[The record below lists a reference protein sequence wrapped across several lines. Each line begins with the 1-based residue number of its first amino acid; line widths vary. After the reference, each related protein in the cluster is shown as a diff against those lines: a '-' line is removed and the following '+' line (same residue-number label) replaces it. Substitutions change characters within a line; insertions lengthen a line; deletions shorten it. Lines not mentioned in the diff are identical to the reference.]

1 MEKAKVY
8 FTSFRTPGEM
18 SITDKLKKLLRRA
31 GMDQIDFEGK
41 FVAIKLHFGELGNL
55 SYLRPAYARAV
66 ADEVKRLGGKPFL
79 VDCNT
84 LYPGSRKN
92 ALDHLECAAINGFN
106 PTTTGCQLSLA
117 FSRNP
122 LHPPPLLKRLLP
134 TNQQNARLT
143 LSYNS
148 ADILPAL
155 PQAPGVPPLSHRLS
169 PLPEAGARLP
179 HHAHPT
185 SHWIPA
191 NIHPPSTHPFAFLPQ
206 VLPQDFKGTNTT
218 LSPFA
223 QNHHHH
229 KAQRTNRPKNQPKE
243 NKQTNTALSPV
254 SWSSP
259 DTLTALPQARGVPQH
274 SLLLSPLPH
283 QASGAPPPST
293 LPPLTPSPPLPAIF
307 PQLFQGTLSTLC
319 PFSKT
324 LLPGSCQLQLHWQ
337 PDLSPTAPASVPQQ
351 SLPLSSLPHA
361 RTPTPTTQARRA
373 PPPSTLPALTPSP
386 PPFPDLFPLVAPRT
400 LSHPPPL
407 RQKLHTR
414 RLTCQLRS
422 ADSLTALP
430 LAGAWGPSA
439 YPSALAS
446 APRAQHPRTQRTQR
460 TQCTPRR
467 RHPQEA
473 PRPPRPAQQS
483 PLHTHVHPPTHP
495 QSGHLALALE
505 KDPHHPLPLLQK
517 KKKKNHKRTKPKN
530 PHAVSCQLQL
540 P

>member
-1 MEKAKVY
+1 MAREGD
-8 FTSFRTPGEM
+8 RPG
-18 SITDKLKKLLRRA
+18 
-31 GMDQIDFEGK
+31 
-41 FVAIKLHFGELGNL
+41 
-55 SYLRPAYARAV
+55 RPAADRAASSRLRARPDPPSRPRV
-66 ADEVKRLGGKPFL
+66 GGRGPGPLGWR
-79 VDCNT
+79 C
-84 LYPGSRKN
+84 GS
-92 ALDHLECAAINGFN
+92 LLCSGPLSSPLCPTDQT
-106 PTTTGCQLSLA
+106 PTTHATHSAGSPPPSTLPALAPSGPPPAPSTPLRQLSLA

-134 TNQQNARLT
+134 TNKQNARLT

-386 PPFPDLFPLVAPRT
+386 PP
-400 LSHPPPL
+400 LS
-407 RQKLHTR
+407 
-414 RLTCQLRS
+414 
-422 ADSLTALP
+422 
-430 LAGAWGPSA
+430 
-439 YPSALAS
+439 
-446 APRAQHPRTQRTQR
+446 
-460 TQCTPRR
+460 
-467 RHPQEA
+467 
-473 PRPPRPAQQS
+473 
-483 PLHTHVHPPTHP
+483 
-495 QSGHLALALE
+495 
-505 KDPHHPLPLLQK
+505 
-517 KKKKNHKRTKPKN
+517 
-530 PHAVSCQLQL
+530 
-540 P
+540 

>member
-1 MEKAKVY
+1 
-8 FTSFRTPGEM
+8 M
-18 SITDKLKKLLRRA
+18 SLRFPI
-31 GMDQIDFEGK
+31 GSH
-41 FVAIKLHFGELGNL
+41 LC
-55 SYLRPAYARAV
+55 LRQARA
-66 ADEVKRLGGKPFL
+66 F
-79 VDCNT
+79 
-84 LYPGSRKN
+84 
-92 ALDHLECAAINGFN
+92 
-106 PTTTGCQLSLA
+106 PTTHTPQATGSL
-117 FSRNP
+117 
-122 LHPPPLLKRLLP
+122 
-134 TNQQNARLT
+134 LT
-143 LSYNS
+143 ST
-148 ADILPAL
+148 LPAL
-155 PQAPGVPPLSHRLS
+155 T
-169 PLPEAGARLP
+169 PLPSFLRCFLRILKG
-179 HHAHPT
+179 PT
-185 SHWIPA
+185 
-191 NIHPPSTHPFAFLPQ
+191 PPSPPSH
-206 VLPQDFKGTNTT
+206 KTT
-218 LSPFA
+218 TTTK
-223 QNHHHH
+223 H
-229 KAQRTNRPKNQPKE
+229 NRPTDPKI
-243 NKQTNTALSPV
+243 NRKKKKQTNTALSPV

-386 PPFPDLFPLVAPRT
+386 PPFPDLFPLVAQRT

-460 TQCTPRR
+460 TQRTPRR

-483 PLHTHVHPPTHP
+483 PLHTHVHPHTHPHTHP
-495 QSGHLALALE
+495 QFGHLALA
-505 KDPHHPLPLLQK
+505 
-517 KKKKNHKRTKPKN
+517 
-530 PHAVSCQLQL
+530 S
-540 P
+540 